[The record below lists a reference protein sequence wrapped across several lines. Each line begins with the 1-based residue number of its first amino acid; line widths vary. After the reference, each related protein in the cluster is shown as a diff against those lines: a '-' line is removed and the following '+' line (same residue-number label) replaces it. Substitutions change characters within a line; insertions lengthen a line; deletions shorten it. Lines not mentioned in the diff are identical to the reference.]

1 MGAITTLAKRVNAI
15 AKDTRKHHE
24 TALDGGAIALLPGDP
39 RVTERLSGI
48 LGIPAGDRP
57 GADLLVI
64 PLAMSDD
71 ARAAAL
77 EAAARAR
84 QDRRTLIV
92 VIAPDNQRGRREAE
106 VLAMPDVTISDLA
119 FAPDVESDGSIEMIT
134 DGIIRAL
141 GPQMVPAARRYP
153 ALRPAVRRSIVGSA
167 ARESAVAGALNWF
180 PGTSAAQLAMVI
192 RTGSSEG
199 HGLSA
204 RRVPEIAAAVGSGLV
219 IATVARGAS
228 YVIPAPRWMVRGAV
242 AWASTV
248 ALAAATER
256 ISHQMGGDNAPD
268 VKTTLVSLLS
278 RARKGRKEKN

>member
-1 MGAITTLAKRVNAI
+1 
-15 AKDTRKHHE
+15 
-24 TALDGGAIALLPGDP
+24 
-39 RVTERLSGI
+39 
-48 LGIPAGDRP
+48 
-57 GADLLVI
+57 
-64 PLAMSDD
+64 
-71 ARAAAL
+71 
-77 EAAARAR
+77 
-84 QDRRTLIV
+84 
-92 VIAPDNQRGRREAE
+92 
-106 VLAMPDVTISDLA
+106 
-119 FAPDVESDGSIEMIT
+119 
-134 DGIIRAL
+134 
-141 GPQMVPAARRYP
+141 
-153 ALRPAVRRSIVGSA
+153 
-167 ARESAVAGALNWF
+167 
-180 PGTSAAQLAMVI
+180 MVI

-228 YVIPAPRWMVRGAV
+228 YVIPAPRWMVRGAI